1 MVGEGDGEGVV
12 GEEFGVAVVAVDEV
26 VMERAQ
32 QNKIVERR
40 ASSVEP
46 GVDVVGVAAPGG
58 EVAVAGAAVAV
69 ACGEGAALVGGDE
82 SAAAADVED
91 R

>member
-1 MVGEGDGEGVV
+1 MGHL
-12 GEEFGVAVVAVDEV
+12 
-26 VMERAQ
+26 
-32 QNKIVERR
+32 
-40 ASSVEP
+40 ASLTN
-46 GVDVVGVAAPGG
+46 VDVVGVAAPGG